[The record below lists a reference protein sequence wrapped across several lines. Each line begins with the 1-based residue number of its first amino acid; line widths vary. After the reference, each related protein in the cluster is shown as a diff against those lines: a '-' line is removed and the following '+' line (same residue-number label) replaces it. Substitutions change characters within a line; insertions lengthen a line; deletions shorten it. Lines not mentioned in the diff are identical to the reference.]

1 MTVREQEALRDQF
14 AAAAL
19 TGLLASLADNAGRQV
34 VEEQAAKRSLT
45 PMNFIAD
52 LAYNCADAMMA
63 RRAQPTADAPAPS
76 TAQTAPSA

>member
-19 TGLLASLADNAGRQV
+19 TGLLAGDEDAIAVLSLEA
-34 VEEQAAKRSLT
+34 
-45 PMNFIAD
+45 IAD
-52 LAYNCADAMMA
+52 FSYTCADAMLA
-63 RRAQPTADAPAPS
+63 RRAAPS